1 MKTYSC
7 LLIASLIFISACE
20 KNESIDSLDSSSKL
34 LVAIKKNGKFIT
46 EFKYDDLNRLIQLNN
61 YHSDTISYSEI
72 YQYDSDN
79 KLIKRTFVGFI
90 ETYEYFNNEKL
101 KTTTNYYNA
110 TDKEWKIEYQYDEDK
125 ISKGITY
132 FNGSESG
139 YIEYKYDSNGNTI
152 ERTEYTNW
160 SKQKDII
167 GAQYKLTYDNKIN
180 PIKNLSVY
188 PVDIVQYNNPTYF
201 YHYMAIM
208 SMYPPEY
215 YSTYDYDTTGLPIK
229 EYRIPTREYRDSQT
243 FDYEYTY
250 KKKTNER

>member
-1 MKTYSC
+1 MKTYFI
-7 LLIASLIFISACE
+7 LLIASLIFILACE
-20 KNESIDSLDSSSKL
+20 KNEMIDSLDSSSKL
-34 LVAIKKNGKFIT
+34 LVAIKENGKLIT

-79 KLIKRTFVGFI
+79 KLIKRTFGGFI
-90 ETYEYFNNEKL
+90 ETYEYFSDSSL
-101 KTTTNYYNA
+101 KTTIKYYKP
-110 TDKEWKIEYQYDEDK
+110 TDREWSIEYQYKNDK
-125 ISKGITY
+125 ISKGITF

-139 YIEYKYDSNGNTI
+139 YIDYKYDSNGNTI
-152 ERTEYTNW
+152 ERTGYSNW
-160 SKQKDII
+160 SEQKDFIDK
-167 GAQYKLTYDNKIN
+167 QYKLTYDNKIN

-188 PVDIVQYNNPTYF
+188 PIDIIQNNNPTYF

-229 EYRIPTREYRDSQT
+229 EYRVPTREYRGTQT
-243 FDYEYTY
+243 FDYEYN
-250 KKKTNER
+250 KSRK